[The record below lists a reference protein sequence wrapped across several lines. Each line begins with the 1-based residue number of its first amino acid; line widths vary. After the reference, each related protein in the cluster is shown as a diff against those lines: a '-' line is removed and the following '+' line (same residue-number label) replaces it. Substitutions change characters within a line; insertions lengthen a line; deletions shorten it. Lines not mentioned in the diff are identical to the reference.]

1 MAGPAGMKVTAMN
14 GVKVYTVSGH
24 RQFASWLPPNKKRA
38 LRTDHDYL
46 RRIDLVQDLEF
57 NTAAT
62 RMKTTPDGRY
72 IIASGIY
79 PPQVRVFELSE
90 LSLKFE
96 RHLTSEIVDFQVLG
110 DDYSKL
116 AFLCADRSVWL
127 HAKFGSYFSTRIPRM
142 GRDLCYD
149 RWSCDLLLSASSPE
163 VYRLNLEQGHFL
175 APLTTQSPGINVLG
189 RSPGHGLIACGGED
203 GFLECFDLRQ
213 KTSVGRILAVGA
225 GNEDQEVTSLRFD
238 ESEGMQIAVGTSGG
252 QVLLYDLR
260 SSTPI
265 MTKDHMYG
273 SPIMDIKWHESVS
286 TAAKNL
292 ITSDSRIVRIWNPQ
306 TGDGVT
312 NIEAPTGEINDVCVV
327 KNSGLIFMA
336 LDSPRISSFFIPS
349 LGPAPRW
356 CSSLEGLTEELEE
369 GNETTIYEDYK
380 FVTREDL
387 ERLSLTNLLG
397 TNLLRAYMHGYFIDH
412 RLYAKAKAIAN
423 PFAYEEYRQKTI
435 REKLDAERAAR
446 ISVKKKLPKVNRELA
461 ARLLAGGGADTVV
474 SDEENIEVPS
484 EAVKKDVQR
493 KKLNTSLLKDDRF
506 AAIFKNEA
514 FEVDEDAPEYRA
526 LHPNK
531 QKSKKSLVTEHFDLV
546 TDGHKETGA
555 EDEDDFDG
563 SSSFSDEGER
573 MSTRKKRQQISEKA
587 GVAGKKPR
595 LYEVKDEAHAQAFK
609 KKVSLKAERSRPL
622 EERVAAGVKV
632 KGRGDSFFM
641 DEGAGQREA
650 ASRDGS
656 RDLKKRGVQ
665 SLGLKSDRPGFG
677 GRGGRVGRGFRGR
690 GRGRS

>member
-1 MAGPAGMKVTAMN
+1 MQSKFLISRHSDSRSYFV
-14 GVKVYTVSGH
+14 
-24 RQFASWLPPNKKRA
+24 
-38 LRTDHDYL
+38 
-46 RRIDLVQDLEF
+46 
-57 NTAAT
+57 
-62 RMKTTPDGRY
+62 
-72 IIASGIY
+72 GIY
-79 PPQVRVFELSE
+79 PPQVRVFEVSE

-149 RWSCDLLLSASSPE
+149 RWSCDLLLAASSPE
-163 VYRLNLEQGHFL
+163 VYRLNLEQGRFL

-189 RSPGHGLIACGGED
+189 RSPVHGLIACGGED
-203 GFLECFDLRQ
+203 GFVECFDLRQ
-213 KTSVGRILAVGA
+213 KASVGRVLAVGA
-225 GNEDQEVTSLRFD
+225 GNEDQEVTALRFD

-265 MTKDHMYG
+265 LIKDHMYG
-273 SPIMDIKWHESVS
+273 SPVMDIKWHESVS

-292 ITSDSRIVRIWNPQ
+292 ITSDSHIVRIWNPQ
-306 TGDGVT
+306 TGDSVT

-327 KNSGLIFMA
+327 KNSGLLFMA

-369 GNETTIYEDYK
+369 ENETTIYEDYK

-387 ERLSLTNLLG
+387 ERLNLTNLLG
-397 TNLLRAYMHGYFIDH
+397 TNLLRAYMHGFFIDH
-412 RLYAKAKAIAN
+412 RLYVKAKAMAN
-423 PFAYEEYRQKTI
+423 PFAYEEHRQKAI

-461 ARLLAGGGADTVV
+461 ARLLAGAGA
-474 SDEENIEVPS
+474 EEEITEAPS
-484 EAVKKDVQR
+484 EGAKKDSQR
-493 KKLNTSLLKDDRF
+493 KKQNISLLKDDRF

-514 FEVDEDAPEYRA
+514 FEVDEDAPEYLA

-546 TDGHKETGA
+546 SDDDKERDSEIKDDSDA
-555 EDEDDFDG
+555 SSSSSDEDETNRAKG
-563 SSSFSDEGER
+563 
-573 MSTRKKRQQISEKA
+573 KRQQGNEKTNA
-587 GVAGKKPR
+587 SGMKRKATEPR
-595 LYEVKDEAHAQAFK
+595 LYEVKDETHAQAFK
-609 KKVSLKAERSRPL
+609 NKVSLKVERSRPL
-622 EERVAAGVKV
+622 EERLATSGYKAR
-632 KGRGDSFFM
+632 GRGDSFF
-641 DEGAGQREA
+641 DEEVAVRGHGG
-650 ASRDGS
+650 SRQVSFIPRGGSGDSRGRGRGRGRGSSVSGRGNSESGS
-656 RDLKKRGVQ
+656 RDFKKRGVQ
-665 SLGLKSDRPGFG
+665 SLGLKSDRPGG
-677 GRGGRVGRGFRGR
+677 MRGGRGFRGR
-690 GRGRS
+690 GRGRGRS